1 MSSSCDR
8 LLDNV
13 HLLTHELDVVVEVV
27 VLVVEARL
35 YASELGVHV
44 VELVVHVVE
53 LVGDGL
59 LCIPMVTS
67 CDGFLFTS
75 KCGSSPPFA
84 PPSLDMIHKTNM
96 DMV

>member
-1 MSSSCDR
+1 MPVSSSCDGC
-8 LLDNV
+8 LDHV

-35 YASELGVHV
+35 YAIELGVHV

-59 LCIPMVTS
+59 LCKPMVAS
-67 CDGFLFTS
+67 
-75 KCGSSPPFA
+75 
-84 PPSLDMIHKTNM
+84 
-96 DMV
+96 